1 MEATTHEKIKT
12 YGAKGFR
19 EKFLGI
25 ENPIHELFKTNS
37 DHFFCLKIEEIMSLQ
52 FPVPPSKHDCHTLIF
67 ITSGKHIIKLGFEE
81 YQTYPNE
88 ILVVPA
94 GQVFSIEHINT
105 KHSGYICQFKP
116 DVLIGKHGNPEMLN
130 DFDFLKI
137 SGNPKISFPA
147 KDAVFIHNILE
158 RLEIEYQESDAVNLD
173 LIQSYLMTLFCEMNR
188 NKEKTA
194 KVGSAAAVLSAKFKE
209 LIYPNI
215 KINHQVNFYASLLNV
230 TPNHLNKS
238 VKSTTGKSATK
249 WIDETILLEAKYL
262 LYQTT
267 LSISEIAMM
276 VGHEDQSYFSRFFKK
291 HEAMSPVQY
300 RKMIEKS

>member
-1 MEATTHEKIKT
+1 METNEKIKT

-19 EKFLGI
+19 EKFLGL
-25 ENPIHELFKTNS
+25 ENPIHKLFKTNS
-37 DHFFCLKIEEIMSLQ
+37 DHFFCLKMEEIMQLQ
-52 FPVPPSKHDCHTLIF
+52 YPVPPSKHDCHTLIF
-67 ITSGKHIIKLGFEE
+67 ITSGTHIIKLGFEE
-81 YQTYPNE
+81 CQTNKNE
-88 ILVVPA
+88 IIVVPA
-94 GQVFSIEHINT
+94 GQIFSIDHINS
-105 KHSGYICQFKP
+105 KHSGFICQFHP
-116 DVLIGKHGNPEMLN
+116 DVLIGKYGNRDIIN

-137 SGNPKISFPA
+137 SGNPKIIVSE
-147 KDAVFIHNILE
+147 KDSPFINNILT
-158 RLEIEYQESDAVNLD
+158 RLEVEYLETETINLD
-173 LIQSYLMTLFCEMNR
+173 LIQTYLVTLFCEMNR
-188 NKEKTA
+188 NTVKIPKEGTA
-194 KVGSAAAVLSAKFKE
+194 AEVLSAKFKE

-215 KINHQVNFYASLLNV
+215 KINHQVNYYASMLNV

-238 VKSTTGKSATK
+238 VKATTGKSATT

-300 RKMIEKS
+300 RKMIDKS